1 MTFRKTLTWTLL
13 LGIASFA
20 AGCGKSGPTVTTVPV
35 SGTVFLDQKPLP
47 DVTVVFIGE
56 GLKFVGMGKTGPD
69 GKYQLDQS
77 VVPGKRGAMPGKNQ
91 VHFTK
96 ADDKAAEGPPMIPPT
111 SSSIVQPQKGPLPAK
126 YCDPQK
132 PLLTFEVPEKGTQAA
147 DFQLSSK

>member
-1 MTFRKTLTWTLL
+1 MKSRRIRTWTIL
-13 LGIASFA
+13 LGIVSLA

-35 SGTVFLDQKPLP
+35 SGIVSLDQKPLP
-47 DVTVVFIGE
+47 GVTVVFIGE
-56 GLKFVGMGKTGPD
+56 GMKFVGMGKTGPD

-91 VHFTK
+91 VYFSK
-96 ADDKAAEGPPMIPPT
+96 AEDQPAEGPPMVPLT
-111 SSSIVQPQKGPLPAK
+111 SSSMAPPKGGPLPAK

-132 PLLTFEVPEKGTQAA
+132 PALTFDVPEKGTQAA